1 MSQKHKKQFGIWMDN
16 HHAVVVGRGDGEEA
30 TFEVIGHAGN
40 EGARPNSSEKT
51 EHNDEKTLQHKFFK
65 EILSHMQ
72 NADEVHVTGT
82 GTAQEQLMKYM
93 SETPQYKHTVTTE
106 STSNKMSDE
115 SFVKFIDTKFN

>member
-16 HHAVVVGRGDGEEA
+16 HHAVVVGKGDGEES

-82 GTAQEQLMKYM
+82 GTAQAR
-93 SETPQYKHTVTTE
+93 HRAG
-106 STSNKMSDE
+106 
-115 SFVKFIDTKFN
+115 